1 MQEPIS
7 DNVQPAQS
15 LNPVRDIQRVA
26 AVDSNPDFDNMLDK
40 VDKLELLMKQ
50 GRMDPNLI
58 RYFPGMLPIGY
69 QGQVYSIFT
78 KRRFADPNYFDT

>member
-26 AVDSNPDFDNMLDK
+26 AVDSNPDFDNILDK

-58 RYFPGMLPIGY
+58 GICRVCC
-69 QGQVYSIFT
+69 Q
-78 KRRFADPNYFDT
+78 

>member
-1 MQEPIS
+1 MQEPNS
-7 DNVQPAQS
+7 NNVQPAQS

-26 AVDSNPDFDNMLDK
+26 AVDSNPDFDNMLDI

-58 RYFPGMLPIGY
+58 GICRVCC
-69 QGQVYSIFT
+69 Q
-78 KRRFADPNYFDT
+78 

>member
-7 DNVQPAQS
+7 NNVQPAQS

-58 RYFPGMLPIGY
+58 GICRVCC
-69 QGQVYSIFT
+69 Q
-78 KRRFADPNYFDT
+78 

>member
-58 RYFPGMLPIGY
+58 GICRVCC
-69 QGQVYSIFT
+69 Q
-78 KRRFADPNYFDT
+78 

>member
-7 DNVQPAQS
+7 NNVQPAQS

-58 RYFPGMLPIGY
+58 GICWVCC
-69 QGQVYSIFT
+69 Q
-78 KRRFADPNYFDT
+78 